1 MIDMYIIYVQM
12 YNKIIKSA
20 YKFLKNISQTA
31 IYTTYNGPM
40 RQNDEYF
47 ARRI

>member
-20 YKFLKNISQTA
+20 HQFLKNISQTA
-31 IYTTYNGPM
+31 IYTTYKGSNAPK
-40 RQNDEYF
+40 
-47 ARRI
+47 